1 MKDAFGV
8 NISKSSRNRKDLGN
22 AAMAGGGTA
31 LVLGA
36 ANASRLEEAARNKVL
51 VPLADKRIKR
61 LESFV
66 RTNPG
71 FSVTQAGVASRRSNT
86 KRAGGITGGITIP
99 KKTTIR
105 SISGNKRK
113 VDVRT
118 RTIGGRLTRD
128 LPAGKE
134 NAAQRSM
141 ARKRLYTNL
150 NNTRRF
156 KNAVI
161 SGIPNKA
168 KVPIMAS
175 AYLGGGALAWK
186 GTRNLVP
193 KDRVSK
199 AITRR
204 DVDNTFTGGAAGA
217 GGYQLAMYATKPIDR
232 RIERGWNAERDA
244 AKRIAA
250 SSGGPPAE
258 TSHSIMAAH
267 KKAHGISGTKL
278 GDRKWLKYWR
288 TTPDTVQGYK
298 FKRTMSYLH
307 GGKTG
312 VALTTGVGALG
323 AGGAIAAGRKNRVSK
338 GFPVE
343 DFSHQ
348 GRRVIHITSGKIWRI
363 HSWEPESK
371 KWNVIDHTD
380 SKRSVFPHE
389 VQHLRPPNKSKAPK
403 PAKLVKPKPKPPTQ
417 GELF

>member
-36 ANASRLEEAARNKVL
+36 ANASRLEEAARNKVV
-51 VPLADKRIKR
+51 VPLADKRIKHI
-61 LESFV
+61 ESFV
-66 RTNPG
+66 RTTPG
-71 FSVTQAGVASRRSNT
+71 FSVSQAGVASRRSNT
-86 KRAGGITGGITIP
+86 KRSGGITGGVTIP
-99 KKTTIR
+99 KKTTLR
-105 SISGNKRK
+105 SMSGNKRK

-134 NAAQRSM
+134 NAAQRTIS
-141 ARKRLYTNL
+141 RKRLYTNL
-150 NNTRRF
+150 YNTKKFR
-156 KNAVI
+156 KTVI
-161 SGIPNKA
+161 TGIPNKA

-175 AYLGGGALAWK
+175 AYLGGGALAWE

-232 RIERGWNAERDA
+232 RIERGWKAERDA
-244 AKRIAA
+244 ARRIAA
-250 SSGGPPAE
+250 SGGPQAE

-267 KKAHGISGTKL
+267 KKTHGISGTKL

-312 VALTTGVGALG
+312 VALTTGAGALG
-323 AGGAIAAGRKNRVSK
+323 AGGAVAAGRRNKA
-338 GFPVE
+338 
-343 DFSHQ
+343 
-348 GRRVIHITSGKIWRI
+348 RR
-363 HSWEPESK
+363 
-371 KWNVIDHTD
+371 
-380 SKRSVFPHE
+380 
-389 VQHLRPPNKSKAPK
+389 
-403 PAKLVKPKPKPPTQ
+403 
-417 GELF
+417 

>member
-36 ANASRLEEAARNKVL
+36 ANASRLEEAARHKVL

-61 LESFV
+61 LESFAGK
-66 RTNPG
+66 TSG
-71 FSVTQAGVASRRSNT
+71 FSVSRSGVASAKNMGG
-86 KRAGGITGGITIP
+86 AGGVTGGITIP
-99 KKTTIR
+99 TKFKVRSTSEHKK
-105 SISGNKRK
+105 K
-113 VDVRT
+113 VDVKT
-118 RTIGGRLTRD
+118 KTIGGRLTSN
-128 LPAGKE
+128 LPRGSA
-134 NAAQRSM
+134 NASQREL
-141 ARKRLYTNL
+141 AVRRLHTNL

-186 GTRNLVP
+186 GTRNLAP

-204 DVDNTFTGGAAGA
+204 DVDNAFTGGAAGA

-267 KKAHGISGTKL
+267 KKTHGISGTKL

-323 AGGAIAAGRKNRVSK
+323 AGGAVAAGRKNRA
-338 GFPVE
+338 
-343 DFSHQ
+343 
-348 GRRVIHITSGKIWRI
+348 RR
-363 HSWEPESK
+363 
-371 KWNVIDHTD
+371 
-380 SKRSVFPHE
+380 
-389 VQHLRPPNKSKAPK
+389 
-403 PAKLVKPKPKPPTQ
+403 
-417 GELF
+417 